1 MNKSFEDFFCLTLQ
15 EIEHI
20 RLDTFSIQEYC
31 SDYPLMPADR
41 MTIYGKEGVEII
53 LVVGPRTVQGKNGIF
68 LEAIVK
74 VDGIVTHR
82 EIV

>member
-1 MNKSFEDFFCLTLQ
+1 MQK
-15 EIEHI
+15 
-20 RLDTFSIQEYC
+20 EYC

-41 MTIYGKEGVEII
+41 MTIYGKEGVEIT
-53 LVVGPRTVQGKNGIF
+53 LVEGPRTVQGKNGIF